1 MGFDRNALVD
11 SLRNRIQNEVEPT
24 RNFFAALFLAS
35 IGMLIRVHFLRN
47 HVDTLLA
54 SVLLVIIV
62 KTIVITIVV
71 KGFGYNYKTS
81 LLVGMS
87 LAQIGEFAF
96 VLLSRASNLHLVEA
110 LLEKNPSIA
119 QATDG

>member
-11 SLRNRIQNEVEPT
+11 SLRNRIQNECSDNLGLSLELGS
-24 RNFFAALFLAS
+24 FAAGVMISTTNLAQ
-35 IGMLIRVHFLRN
+35 H
-47 HVDTLLA
+47 TLEQLSCQGVRLA
-54 SVLLVIIV
+54 D
-62 KTIVITIVV
+62 
-71 KGFGYNYKTS
+71 YKTS

-119 QATDG
+119 QATDGMACNFL